1 MSNKL
6 IIILVYVSICFSS
19 NAQSIKKISENR
31 KEKFTTNYYQ
41 KEYSNDTIIIV
52 FDTNQ
57 SSTSLIEDVH
67 FKNEYNFRYFK
78 YSRKYPNID
87 SCVLLEFYHMAG
99 PHQGH
104 EEYLINKRQVVKRE
118 YKILFDQEHDFI
130 FWYKNAS
137 KLESKTLLFVD
148 QIAWESKK
156 NIIKGVGVQIGVF
169 GSCDDLIEKN

>member
-6 IIILVYVSICFSS
+6 IIILVYVSICFSW

-31 KEKFTTNYYQ
+31 KEKFTTNYFQ

-78 YSRKYPNID
+78 YSRKYPNLD

-104 EEYLINKRQVVKRE
+104 EEYLINKRQVVKKD
-118 YKILFDQEHDFI
+118 YQILFDKEHDFI
-130 FWYKNAS
+130 FWFKNES
-137 KLESKTLLFVD
+137 NLESRTLLFVD

-156 NIIKGVGVQIGVF
+156 NIIKGVGVQISVF
-169 GSCDDLIEKN
+169 GSCDDLIEKY